1 MLKKEPRRALKCQIS
16 EFSERYKKETR
27 RALQCQFG
35 EFGERYKKGYGVICA
50 WNQISEFSE
59 RYKKGAAPGVTM
71 SICRTCRTL

>member
-35 EFGERYKKGYGVICA
+35 EFGERYKKGYGNI
-50 WNQISEFSE
+50 
-59 RYKKGAAPGVTM
+59 GAAV
-71 SICRTCRTL
+71 IV